1 MRPALTGDLSGAPEG
16 QSKMKTIVSM
26 VVMGAFL
33 GIAGTV
39 SHAGA
44 MTPQK
49 TTSVADVLALQPLS
63 PTTVDSF
70 TNDSAPDLADKSQSR
85 VYAFSLKG
93 KWGVKF
99 DVNQPANTPAGPN
112 DIDAGAFYKLTP
124 SVRVAGTLGFGEK
137 TNDAFRADPAA
148 TAEQQAAKNQPRVRL
163 ETTFKF

>member
-1 MRPALTGDLSGAPEG
+1 
-16 QSKMKTIVSM
+16 MKTTVSM

-33 GIAGTV
+33 AVAGTI
-39 SHAGA
+39 SCANA

-49 TTSVADVLALQPLS
+49 ATSVADVLALQPLS
-63 PTTVDSF
+63 PTTADSF
-70 TNDSAPDLADKSQSR
+70 SNDSAPDLANKSQSK

-99 DVNQPANTPAGPN
+99 DVNQPATTPSGPN

-137 TNDAFRADPAA
+137 TIDSFRSDPVA
-148 TAEQQAAKNQPRVRL
+148 TAQQQATKNQPRVRL

>member
-1 MRPALTGDLSGAPEG
+1 
-16 QSKMKTIVSM
+16 MKTVVSL
-26 VVMGAFL
+26 VVMGAML
-33 GIAGTV
+33 AIAGTMT
-39 SHAGA
+39 HADA

-63 PTTVDSF
+63 PTTVENFS
-70 TNDSAPDLADKSQSR
+70 NDSTPDLANKSQSK
-85 VYAFSLKG
+85 VYAFNVKG

-99 DVNQPANTPAGPN
+99 DVNQPATEPSGPN
-112 DIDAGAFYKLTP
+112 DIDAGAFYKLSP
-124 SVRVAGTLGFGEK
+124 SVRVAGTLGFGER

>member
-1 MRPALTGDLSGAPEG
+1 MRRKAK
-16 QSKMKTIVSM
+16 SKMKTVMSM

-33 GIAGTV
+33 AIAGTM
-39 SHAGA
+39 SHAYA

-49 TTSVADVLALQPLS
+49 TASVADVLALQPLS
-63 PTTVDSF
+63 PTTVDTFS
-70 TNDSAPDLADKSQSR
+70 NDAAPNLADKSQSK

-99 DVNQPANTPAGPN
+99 DVNQPANTPSGPN
-112 DIDAGAFYKLTP
+112 DIDAGAFYKLSP

-137 TNDAFRADPAA
+137 TNDAFRADPVA
-148 TAEQQAAKNQPRVRL
+148 TAQEQATKNQPRVRL